1 MENDKVEK
9 VINMIKEMEIKDKL
23 RLAICLSRS
32 SWANLMYDKAKM
44 YEEFDKKLKEI
55 DEEYRTILINFGQYF
70 IVMFT
75 MAKIMEMEQ
84 TGRNKVALYLFN
96 RIDCGIERKKS
107 GLIKD

>member
-23 RLAICLSRS
+23 RLGICLSRS

-55 DEEYRTILINFGQYF
+55 DEEYIATWWQKSRTCHDHTDIP
-70 IVMFT
+70 
-75 MAKIMEMEQ
+75 
-84 TGRNKVALYLFN
+84 
-96 RIDCGIERKKS
+96 D
-107 GLIKD
+107 

>member
-9 VINMIKEMEIKDKL
+9 VINMIKEMDIKDKL
-23 RLAICLSRS
+23 RLRICLSRS

-44 YEEFDKKLKEI
+44 YEKFDKKLKEI
-55 DEEYRTILINFGQYF
+55 F

-84 TGRNKVALYLFN
+84 TERNKVALYLVN
-96 RIDCGIERKKS
+96 RIHCKS
-107 GLIKD
+107 VKCN